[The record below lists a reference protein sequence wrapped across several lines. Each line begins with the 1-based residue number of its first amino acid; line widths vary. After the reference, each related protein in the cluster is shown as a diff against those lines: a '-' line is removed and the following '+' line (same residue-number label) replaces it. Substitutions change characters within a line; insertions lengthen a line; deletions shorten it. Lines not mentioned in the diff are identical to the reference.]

1 MSTGLDMESSD
12 GLTRTF
18 HEGSDGTGSGE
29 GVGAVLLKPLQEAI
43 NDGDHI
49 YGVIKGSAI
58 NQDGTT
64 VGITAPNPVSQ
75 TNVIDAAWKD
85 AGISPESLSFVEAHG
100 TGTKLGDPVEFNGL
114 CRAFEKYTNKKQF
127 CSIGSVKTNIG
138 HLYEAAGIIGLIK
151 SVLMLRH
158 KKIPPLVH
166 FERPNPAIRFQTS
179 PFT

>member
-1 MSTGLDMESSD
+1 M
-12 GLTRTF
+12 TRTF

-158 KKIPPLVH
+158 KKSRHWFTLNGQI
-166 FERPNPAIRFQTS
+166 RPFVFKLHL
-179 PFT
+179 FT